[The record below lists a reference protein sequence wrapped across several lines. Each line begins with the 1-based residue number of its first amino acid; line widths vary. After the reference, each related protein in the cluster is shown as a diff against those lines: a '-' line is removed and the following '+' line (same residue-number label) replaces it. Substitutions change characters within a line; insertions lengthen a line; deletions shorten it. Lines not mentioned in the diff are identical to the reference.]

1 MTQRE
6 RQILKWIEENP
17 LISQQELADKAGI
30 ARSSVAVHISNL
42 MKQGHIAGKGYIVRT
57 APYVVVVGGVNL
69 DIGGRPHGELVAAD
83 SNPGQ
88 VRMSL
93 GGVGRNIA
101 HNMALMGLDVR
112 MLTAF
117 GDDMNAQRIAAS
129 CGELGIDIS
138 QCLTV
143 PGGATSTYLFITDG
157 HGDMALAVSDME
169 IYEHVTPAFLAG
181 RARLLQNAQ
190 LLVVDTNIPA
200 QSIAWLAE
208 NIRLPIF
215 ADPVSTA
222 KAEKLRP
229 VVEAPHPQAQPA
241 GGGAA
246 LRRAHYRRGEPQRR
260 GRRPAGHRPAAG
272 IHQPGGR
279 RGVRRRP
286 QRAGTRALL
295 SRRDG
300 EHHRLRRR
308 GHGRH
313 RLGLSGGHRAGGYRP
328 GRHGRRGHRHGERRD
343 DQPRHERP
351 AAPPEGGL
359 RGGSGDAL
367 TFWTAQILGLIGS
380 LLAFTA
386 VQTGSRRKIIGLQ
399 LVCCVLWVVQY
410 VLLGAWTGVLIN
422 LLGLARGVVCA
433 YNDRPWARSRL
444 WLALFLA
451 CYGAAPLLTWD
462 GPYCLLLGA
471 AMMLTTAALWTRNMR
486 LTRLLFLLNSPPV
499 FAYNL
504 IAGSYTGAAIEVAAF
519 CSFALAVWRFDLRRP
534 AAGPSSP
541 A

>member
-57 APYVVVVGGVNL
+57 APYVVVVGGVNM

-229 VVEAPHPQAQPA
+229 VLGKLHTLKPNRMEAESLSGVKITDRASARRAAEKLLETGLERVFISLGEEGVFAADHQRDVWFPCCPAQMHSATGA
-241 GGGAA
+241 GDAFAAA
-246 LRRAHYRRGEPQRR
+246 LGWAFLEGKDLADSARAANAAAAIAVEGEKTIN
-260 GRRPAGHRPAAG
+260 PA
-272 IHQPGGR
+272 
-279 RGVRRRP
+279 
-286 QRAGTRALL
+286 L
-295 SRRDG
+295 SAD
-300 EHHRLRRR
+300 
-308 GHGRH
+308 
-313 RLGLSGGHRAGGYRP
+313 
-328 GRHGRRGHRHGERRD
+328 
-343 DQPRHERP
+343 
-351 AAPPEGGL
+351 
-359 RGGSGDAL
+359 
-367 TFWTAQILGLIGS
+367 
-380 LLAFTA
+380 A
-386 VQTGSRRKIIGLQ
+386 VQQRMQEQEERI
-399 LVCCVLWVVQY
+399 
-410 VLLGAWTGVLIN
+410 
-422 LLGLARGVVCA
+422 
-433 YNDRPWARSRL
+433 
-444 WLALFLA
+444 
-451 CYGAAPLLTWD
+451 
-462 GPYCLLLGA
+462 
-471 AMMLTTAALWTRNMR
+471 
-486 LTRLLFLLNSPPV
+486 
-499 FAYNL
+499 
-504 IAGSYTGAAIEVAAF
+504 
-519 CSFALAVWRFDLRRP
+519 
-534 AAGPSSP
+534 
-541 A
+541 